1 MLGIHAVYLGLLP
14 VVVHYRSSEFCQTRF
29 YKCELINRAAGVKEG
44 ENARLKKYK
53 QIIINFGQETKKKA
67 HVCFSL
73 AALVSP
79 E

>member
-1 MLGIHAVYLGLLP
+1 MIFVRQG
-14 VVVHYRSSEFCQTRF
+14 F

-53 QIIINFGQETKKKA
+53 QIIISFGQETKKKPMC
-67 HVCFSL
+67 VFSL